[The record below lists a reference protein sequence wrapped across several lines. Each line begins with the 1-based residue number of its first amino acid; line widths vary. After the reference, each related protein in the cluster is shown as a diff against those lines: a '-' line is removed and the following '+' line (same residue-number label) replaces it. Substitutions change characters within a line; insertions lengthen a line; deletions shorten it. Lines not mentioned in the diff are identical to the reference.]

1 MISSSSGL
9 LEKEKKKI
17 NYLKLKTTP
26 VTVVI
31 VAGFKTRIFSR
42 GRRGSM

>member
-9 LEKEKKKI
+9 LEKKKKI